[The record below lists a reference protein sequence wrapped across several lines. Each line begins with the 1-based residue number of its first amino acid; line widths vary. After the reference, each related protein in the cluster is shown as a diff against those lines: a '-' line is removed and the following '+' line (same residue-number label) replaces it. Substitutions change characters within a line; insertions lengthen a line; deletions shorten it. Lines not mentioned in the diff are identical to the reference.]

1 MNLAVQAFLFETS
14 IHDYEYPENGAVSS
28 FDAWSN
34 NDVSWD
40 LSVSYIVSLSASW
53 AVSSV
58 SNPLSIGAGDLCH
71 AVTTVSGRIIG
82 T

>member
-1 MNLAVQAFLFETS
+1 MTMSTRRMVLFLLS
-14 IHDYEYPENGAVSS
+14 MLGQ
-28 FDAWSN
+28 N

-53 AVSSV
+53 AVPSV

-71 AVTTVSGRIIG
+71 AVTTVSGRILG